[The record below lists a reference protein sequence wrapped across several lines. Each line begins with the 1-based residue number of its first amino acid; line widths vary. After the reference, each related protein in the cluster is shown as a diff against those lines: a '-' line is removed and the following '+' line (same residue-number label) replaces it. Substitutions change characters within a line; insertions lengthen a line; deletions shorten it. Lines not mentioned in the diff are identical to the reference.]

1 MLTCFPQSC
10 RRKDGQKPL
19 TSELYLASYNSTKM
33 SSDPVDLFDITTRF
47 SGSRRKPIVFP
58 GFEQIPP
65 TLHNA
70 KSDLDPTE
78 WKPAEPKPQ
87 LTSHPSS
94 EAFQYLSQFHRTT
107 QTLSQLRRPIIQC
120 RSTTS
125 ALIMAHTAP
134 SLSHT
139 PTTSM
144 TSSVGSI
151 AGTPY
156 EYGAEDMP
164 PKIMSTSSSTKSVDY
179 VHQVADT
186 ANVLTP
192 IAKSNAPAPSA
203 VSSPILG
210 TMSYEKKWIPDTM
223 DQVSGSLKKLL
234 CLQQMADG
242 NGPVEM

>member
-1 MLTCFPQSC
+1 
-10 RRKDGQKPL
+10 
-19 TSELYLASYNSTKM
+19 M
-33 SSDPVDLFDITTRF
+33 SSDPVDLFDVTTR
-47 SGSRRKPIVFP
+47 STGSRRKPITFP

-94 EAFQYLSQFHRTT
+94 EAFQYLAQFHRTT
-107 QTLSQLRRPIIQC
+107 TTLNPLRRPVVQG

-125 ALIMAHTAP
+125 ALMMAQTAP

-151 AGTPY
+151 VGTPY
-156 EYGAEDMP
+156 EYGAGNMP
-164 PKIMSTSSSTKSVDY
+164 PKIISTSPSTKSVDN

-186 ANVLTP
+186 DSVLTP
-192 IAKSNAPAPSA
+192 IAKTKAPATSS

-210 TMSYEKKWIPDTM
+210 TISYEKKWIPGTM
-223 DQVSGSLKKLL
+223 DHVSGSLKKLL
-234 CLQQMADG
+234 YLQQMAEAHG
-242 NGPVEM
+242 TVEM